1 MKLKNRS
8 LFTLGVFALALVSI
22 AAQAAGIDV
31 SGFAF
36 AHGDWLAAAGAFGV
50 VTEIKAE
57 ELGAALREFSTK
69 ANEKIDANGKRVE
82 AVEQKSAAFDA
93 RIAEIEQKQDRG
105 VGTGRSVGDSGENV
119 GALVVKEGHIEAL
132 RDGNVKNF
140 RVAVKSFP
148 LSTKATLTS
157 SSFPGQADRD
167 PEIYGPLTRRFSVR
181 DLLVKTTTT
190 QGSVEFLQATVTGA
204 AAIQA
209 TEGAVKAE
217 LGAGFVLKTSP
228 VRTIAC
234 WVPASRQLLDDNSQ
248 MLDFINTTLLDALQ
262 LTEDT
267 QLLAGDGTGGNV
279 LGLLPQ
285 AAAFNRYKQGD
296 TYNDRL
302 RRAVTQV
309 QLARGVASGI
319 VINPIDL
326 EAIELDKDSQGRYVM
341 ALTVTNENGST
352 TTWRV
357 PVVVT
362 DAIAQGT
369 FMVGDF
375 TRSARLY
382 DRQQGTVE
390 IATEHADFFVRNLVA
405 CLAEERLALTVP
417 RPDLLVTGL
426 FAPPSNRL
434 PATPGPLLPA

>member
-1 MKLKNRS
+1 MKQNRFS
-8 LFTLGVFALALVSI
+8 AAAATLALTVRHFLIGCANHVHAALFTHMARTGLVRF
-22 AAQAAGIDV
+22 GIEEDV
-31 SGFAF
+31 QRELKRIGEEAMRP
-36 AHGDWLAAAGAFGV
+36 V
-50 VTEIKAE
+50 E
-57 ELGAALREFSTK
+57 ELK
-69 ANEKIDANGKRVE
+69 
-82 AVEQKSAAFDA
+82 A
-93 RIAEIEQKQDRG
+93 RIQDIEQKQDRG
-105 VGTGRSVGDSGENV
+105 AGFGGSAFSDSNENV
-119 GALVVKEGHIEAL
+119 GALVVKEGHVEAL

-148 LSTKATLTS
+148 HSTKATLTS
-157 SSFPGQADRD
+157 SSFPGQAYRD
-167 PEIYGPLTRRFSVR
+167 PEIYGPLARRFSVR

-190 QGSVEFLQATVTGA
+190 QGSIEFLQATVTGA

-217 LGAGFVLKTSP
+217 LGAGFVLKTAM

-248 MLDFINTTLLDALQ
+248 MLEFINSTLLDALQ

-267 QLLAGDGTGGNV
+267 QLLTGDGTGANV
-279 LGLLPQ
+279 LGLLAQ
-285 AAAFNRYKQGD
+285 AAPFNRYKSGD

-319 VINPIDL
+319 VINPVDL
-326 EAIELDKDSQGRYVM
+326 ESIELEKDSQGRYVM
-341 ALTVTNENGST
+341 TFTVTKENGST

-362 DAIAQGT
+362 DAIAQGN
-369 FMVGDF
+369 FLVGDF
-375 TRSARLY
+375 TRAARLY

-417 RPDLLVTGL
+417 RPDLLVVGL
-426 FAPPSNRL
+426 FAPASNRL
-434 PATPGPLLPA
+434 PSTPGPLLPA